1 MNREKMIWILL
12 LVGLTSS
19 VCGMFVLKKTPTFYQ
34 AEEDDNI
41 TIGWD
46 SPIMSLTILSCF
58 FQSEP
63 LKLFYEM
70 VDGVESSESQHQ
82 QFAGRVQCDKGA
94 LRGGRVRLH
103 VSRVTTDDSGRYWCD
118 LAANYDKIRRRW
130 RLETTEHFV
139 LNVAQTNDGE
149 SSDVSLNSSKS
160 QVAATKGQHG
170 AGQPPG
176 SPKHEVIAPL
186 LIVALVFVA
195 VILATWTFL
204 KACAC
209 EDRGQQP
216 QDQDGRYIVLPIEIV
231 PILTHS
237 RYLRPDCC
245 FA

>member
-130 RLETTEHFV
+130 RLETTEHFI
-139 LNVAQTNDGE
+139 LNVTSGGDN
-149 SSDVSLNSSKS
+149 SDVFLTTPMLPEDPNHTAKEPKKENKS
-160 QVAATKGQHG
+160 AYWDNVKRGIGAANVGLVIF
-170 AGQPPG
+170 G
-176 SPKHEVIAPL
+176 SI
-186 LIVALVFVA
+186 
-195 VILATWTFL
+195 ILAALNFPSSIVWNVIY
-204 KACAC
+204 K
-209 EDRGQQP
+209 
-216 QDQDGRYIVLPIEIV
+216 QD
-231 PILTHS
+231 S
-237 RYLRPDCC
+237 
-245 FA
+245 AS